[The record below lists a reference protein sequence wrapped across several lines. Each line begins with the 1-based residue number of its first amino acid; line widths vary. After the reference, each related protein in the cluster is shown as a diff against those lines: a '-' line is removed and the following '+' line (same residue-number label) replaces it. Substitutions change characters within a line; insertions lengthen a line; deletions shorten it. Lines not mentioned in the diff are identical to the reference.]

1 MIELD
6 IKHILEHLG
15 IDISKFLEMEEQ
27 HDRH

>member
-6 IKHILEHLG
+6 IRHILKHLG
-15 IDISKFLEMEEQ
+15 IDISKFLKPEEQ